1 MIQQKIDDLKEAI
14 EVLEDGGYEYA
25 ARVLKEKLY
34 ELEKQLAD
42 PAAL

>member
-1 MIQQKIDDLKEAI
+1 MLQEKIDDLKEAI
-14 EVLEDGGYEYA
+14 EVLEDGGFDYA
-25 ARVLKEKLY
+25 ARVLREKLS